1 LHAAPEPAAPP
12 AASPGR
18 LLRVLGVGFGLAV
31 TVGGTVGLG
40 ILRAPGEVATRLPD
54 ARLILGVWAAGGL
67 YALLGAFSVAELGAL
82 VPRSGGFYVFA
93 RRALGLYPGFV
104 VGWSD
109 WLAACGSIALAATV
123 LGEYARHLFP
133 PVAVALA
140 AVAAFALL
148 NWRGV
153 RWGSRTQGLTST
165 AKALAFLGLAV
176 ACFALGPRDPS
187 PGPAAPALPV
197 GLPLLAAV
205 VLALRAV
212 LYTFDGWY
220 APLYFAE
227 EVRQP
232 GRDIPRAMVGGVLLV
247 TGIYLTVNLAL
258 LAVLPPARLAGEQ
271 LAVGAAAGAVFG
283 PRGEAVMGVVATL
296 TLLGTLSAC
305 NLTAPRILFALS
317 ADGLFARRA
326 AAVNRGGT
334 PALALW
340 ASNAAAVA
348 FLLSGQV
355 EELLAVLTF
364 FMVANYATAFVA
376 VFVLR
381 WREPGA
387 DRPYRAWGYPW
398 TTGLVLAGSLL
409 YLAGAVASDTRNSL
423 RALALL
429 ALSYPAFLLLRLLVP
444 PRPGAGEAGVTG
456 GAGR

>member
-1 LHAAPEPAAPP
+1 VQAAPEPAAPP
-12 AASPGR
+12 AAPPGQ

-31 TVGGTVGLG
+31 TVGGTIGLG
-40 ILRAPGEVATRLPD
+40 ILRAPGEVAAQLPD
-54 ARLILGVWAAGGL
+54 ARLILGAWAAGGL
-67 YALLGAFSVAELGAL
+67 YALLGALSVAELGAL
-82 VPRSGGFYVFA
+82 APRSGGFYVFA
-93 RRALGLYPGFV
+93 RRALGPYPGFV

-109 WLAACGSIALAATV
+109 WLTSCGWIAAAARLV
-123 LGEYARHLFP
+123 PPYAARLFP
-133 PVAVALA
+133 PLAGHPVAVALA

-153 RWGSRTQGLTST
+153 RWGSRTQEVTST
-165 AKALAFLGLAV
+165 AKALALLALAL
-176 ACFALGPRDPS
+176 ACFALGPLAPS
-187 PGPAAPALPV
+187 PIPAARAVPV
-197 GLPLLAAV
+197 GLPLLAAAV
-205 VLALRAV
+205 FALQAV

-258 LAVLPPARLAGEQ
+258 LAVLPPARLAGEE
-271 LAVGAAAGAVFG
+271 LAVRAAAGAVFG
-283 PRGEAVMGVVATL
+283 PSGEAVMGAVATL

-317 ADGLFARRA
+317 GDGLFARRA
-326 AAVNRGGT
+326 GAVNRGGT

-340 ASNAAAVA
+340 ASNAVAVA
-348 FLLSGQV
+348 FLLSGKV

-387 DRPYRAWGYPW
+387 ARPYRAWGYPW
-398 TTGLVLAGSLL
+398 TTALVLAGSLL

-429 ALSYPAFLLLRLLVP
+429 ALSYPAFLLLRRLVP
-444 PRPGAGEAGVTG
+444 PPGGE
-456 GAGR
+456 